1 MNVGWIQKYA
11 LNLGWF
17 LLLLGGISL
26 LDRGTWFYVGLLMV
40 LVGLLNMMN
49 TLRLLYLGKT
59 AFLLSIGS
67 MYWLNIGALIVLSF
81 AHVLTTKKGISWE
94 LVGFLVVSALFLFA
108 AKPGAQDEKVQPPG
122 KRSARG

>member
-40 LVGLLNMMN
+40 LAGLLNMLN
-49 TLRLLYLGKT
+49 TLRLLYLGKN
-59 AFLLSIGS
+59 ALLLSIGS
-67 MYWLNIGALIVLSF
+67 MYLLNIGALIVLSF
-81 AHVLTTKKGISWE
+81 AHVLTTKKEISWE
-94 LVGFLVVSALFLFA
+94 LVGFLVVSALFLFV
-108 AKPGAQDEKVQPPG
+108 AKLGAQNTKVPG
-122 KRSARG
+122 SGKQSVRR

>member
-40 LVGLLNMMN
+40 LAGLLNMLN
-49 TLRLLYLGKT
+49 TLRLLYLGKN
-59 AFLLSIGS
+59 ALLLSICS

-81 AHVLTTKKGISWE
+81 AHVLTTKKEISWE
-94 LVGFLVVSALFLFA
+94 LVGFLVVSALFLFV
-108 AKPGAQDEKVQPPG
+108 AKLGAQNTKVPSSG
-122 KRSARG
+122 KQSVRR